1 MGLRLLFGVIFLA
14 AITGCATTSGVKNS
28 QEQLQTRVTE
38 LEKKV
43 EEKDSEI
50 VDLQYQVKDLSSK
63 VGGASASKDSA
74 DASTDDSGP
83 AKEASNKSSSSAS
96 TDGIIRV
103 SASIQDIQTALKNSG
118 DYTGKIDGKLGAGT
132 KQAIVEFQKAHHL
145 TADGVLGKRTW
156 KLLKSYGSASS
167 PQ

>member
-1 MGLRLLFGVIFLA
+1 MGLRLLLGIAFLVI
-14 AITGCATTSGVKNS
+14 ITGCATTGGVKTS
-28 QEQLQTRVTE
+28 QEQMQTRVTE

-63 VGGASASKDSA
+63 MGSSKESV
-74 DASTDDSGP
+74 DSGSD
-83 AKEASNKSSSSAS
+83 EAAPVKIRSTSNGSSDEINRVNAS
-96 TDGIIRV
+96 V
-103 SASIQDIQTALKNSG
+103 EDIQAALKNAG

-145 TADGVLGKRTW
+145 TADGILGKRTW
-156 KLLKSYGSASS
+156 KLLKSYLKE
-167 PQ
+167 

>member
-14 AITGCATTSGVKNS
+14 AMTGCATTCGVKTS

-63 VGGASASKDSA
+63 VGGTSASKDSA
-74 DASTDDSGP
+74 DAGTDDAGP
-83 AKEASNKSSSSAS
+83 AKEFSKKIVAVSSAS
-96 TDGIIRV
+96 TEGIIRV
-103 SASIQDIQTALKNSG
+103 SASIEDVQTALKNSG

-156 KLLKSYGSASS
+156 KLLKSYLKE
-167 PQ
+167 

>member
-14 AITGCATTSGVKNS
+14 AITGCATTGGVKTS

-63 VGGASASKDSA
+63 VGGGAKDSA
-74 DASTDDSGP
+74 ESGSEEVAASKG
-83 AKEASNKSSSSAS
+83 SSSKLAAS
-96 TDGIIRV
+96 FASDDIIRV
-103 SASIQDIQTALKNSG
+103 NAKIEDIQTALKNAG

-132 KQAIVEFQKAHHL
+132 KQAIVEFQRSHHL
-145 TADGVLGKRTW
+145 VADGILGKRTW
-156 KLLKSYGSASS
+156 KLLKANLKE
-167 PQ
+167 